1 MEPSSAEKEINRIER
16 ELDATNPPSGKP
28 PVKRGVGDEGKPG
41 PGRGNGNRS
50 LDAVLV
56 TAVSLLVVAA
66 ALVFAGQMSQ
76 DQRKQLTAGSI
87 GCAVGLL
94 AGYGIG
100 RFRP

>member
-16 ELDATNPPSGKP
+16 ELDAANPPSGP
-28 PVKRGVGDEGKPG
+28 PWKAGVGDEGKPG

-56 TAVSLLVVAA
+56 TAVLLLVVAA

-87 GCAVGLL
+87 GGAVGLL
-94 AGYGIG
+94 MGYGVG
-100 RFRP
+100 KFRP